1 MRKYELQTKRILRKK
16 LFISLK
22 RLQRIKKKRDKFT
35 DDLKKLIKE
44 EGKGEEEINHPRY
57 INNLVAEMMQLDKLL
72 NEYET
77 KINVTLEAK
86 KKRK

>member
-1 MRKYELQTKRILRKK
+1 M
-16 LFISLK
+16 
-22 RLQRIKKKRDKFT
+22 
-35 DDLKKLIKE
+35 IKE
-44 EGKGEEEINHPRY
+44 ERKGEEEINHPRY
-57 INNLVAEMMQLDKLL
+57 INNLVAKMMQLDKLL

>member
-1 MRKYELQTKRILRKK
+1 MQTKRILRKK

-22 RLQRIKKKRDKFT
+22 RLQRMKKKRDKFT

-44 EGKGEEEINHPRY
+44 ERKGEEEINHPRY